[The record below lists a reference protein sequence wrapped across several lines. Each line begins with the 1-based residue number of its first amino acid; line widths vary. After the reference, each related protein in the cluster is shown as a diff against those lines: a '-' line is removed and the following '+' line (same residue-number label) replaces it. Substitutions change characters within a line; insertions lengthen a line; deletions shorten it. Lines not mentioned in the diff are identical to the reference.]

1 MNFFRSFWYSIY
13 ELITTKS
20 NYRDMPYWGI
30 SFFLFTFISIIIVSI
45 LGVWICLS
53 IVTTIPYPNFDLG
66 FSRTILYLL
75 LSIPLM
81 ALYFINKKI
90 ARHILKK
97 YENEG
102 MIEKKKRKNVFLI
115 TIIVV
120 SVFFFGVMVW
130 RVCLI

>member
-1 MNFFRSFWYSIY
+1 M
-13 ELITTKS
+13 
-20 NYRDMPYWGI
+20 
-30 SFFLFTFISIIIVSI
+30 
-45 LGVWICLS
+45 S